1 MKIQGAIFDL
11 DGTLVDSLMFWDM
24 GWRRIG
30 EKYLNDGSF
39 RPDPATDKAVRTAHL
54 LEAMTIVHKNCG
66 IAETGEE
73 LFEFVE
79 NLIVDFY
86 TNVVKAKEGALEF
99 LEYLNQKGVKM
110 CVASA
115 TASNLVWLAM
125 KSTGI
130 DKYFDKVISCADIGK
145 GKECPDVYIAAHE
158 YLGTPKDSTWVFED
172 SVLAL
177 ETAAR
182 AGFKTVGIYD
192 KYNFALERIPEIADL
207 FIDNGETLKQL
218 IK

>member
-39 RPDPATDKAVRTAHL
+39 RPDPATDKAVRTTHL
-54 LEAMTIVHKNCG
+54 LEAMTIVHQNCG
-66 IAETGEE
+66 IAESGEE
-73 LFEFVE
+73 LCNFVE
-79 NLIVDFY
+79 GLIVDFY
-86 TNVVKAKEGALEF
+86 TNVVKVKQGVFEF
-99 LEYLNQKGVKM
+99 LEHLSQKGVKM

-115 TASNLVWLAM
+115 TSSNLVWLAM

-130 DKYFDKVISCADIGK
+130 DKYFDKVFSCSELGK

-177 ETAAR
+177 ETAVK
-182 AGFKTVGIYD
+182 AGFHTVGIYD
-192 KYNFALERIPEIADL
+192 KYNFAHDRISEMADF
-207 FIDNGETLKQL
+207 FIDNGETLKKL
-218 IK
+218 IE